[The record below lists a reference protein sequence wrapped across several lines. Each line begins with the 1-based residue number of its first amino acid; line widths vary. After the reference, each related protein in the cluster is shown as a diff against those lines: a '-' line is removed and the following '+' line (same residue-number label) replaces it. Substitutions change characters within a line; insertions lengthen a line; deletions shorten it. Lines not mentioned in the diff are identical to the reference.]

1 MATLTPGKP
10 VTVSKPQLLVENE
23 LAAGR
28 YRFQL
33 VVIDDGGLESDP
45 AELVVTVRGLVRP
58 RDPIE
63 RPDIRD
69 RIERVER
76 VGRVINP
83 DIIGRIRR
91 PP

>member
-10 VTVSKPQLLVENE
+10 VTVAQPELLVEND
-23 LAAGR
+23 LAAGQH
-28 YRFQL
+28 RFQL
-33 VVIDDGGLESDP
+33 VVIDDGGLESAP
-45 AELVVTVRGLVRP
+45 AELLVTVRRLVRP

-76 VGRVINP
+76 VGRVVNP

>member
-1 MATLTPGKP
+1 VATLTPGKA
-10 VTVSKPQLLVENE
+10 VTVSHPVLLVETE

-45 AELVVTVRGLVRP
+45 AELVVTVRPSRPFRP
-58 RDPIE
+58 RDPFT
-63 RPDIRD
+63 RPVIF
-69 RIERVER
+69 EPVVER
-76 VGRVINP
+76 RINP

>member
-1 MATLTPGKP
+1 MATLPPGQP
-10 VTVSKPQLLVENE
+10 VTVDQPVLLVEND
-23 LAAGR
+23 LAAGQH
-28 YRFQL
+28 RFQL
-33 VVIDDGGLESDP
+33 VVVDDGGLESAP
-45 AELVVTVRGLVRP
+45 AELLVTVRRLVRP

-76 VGRVINP
+76 VGRVVNP

>member
-10 VTVSKPQLLVENE
+10 HTVREPELLVENQ

-45 AELVVTVRGLVRP
+45 AELVVTVQPIRPVRP
-58 RDPIE
+58 RDPIT
-63 RPDIRD
+63 RPEIF
-69 RIERVER
+69 EPVVER
-76 VGRVINP
+76 RINP